1 MAWISIIKYLYVLHN
16 FFFFLDARAK
26 IRGRK
31 CFGSLGELKTP
42 QFPSEISWPFKD
54 KMNIIDVLAIVPF
67 FLSLF
72 VIEYSGDG
80 SPGDRGG
87 FDQIK
92 KVVQIF
98 RIMRILRIF
107 KLARHSKGTGYI
119 LGQ

>member
-1 MAWISIIKYLYVLHN
+1 
-16 FFFFLDARAK
+16 
-26 IRGRK
+26 
-31 CFGSLGELKTP
+31 
-42 QFPSEISWPFKD
+42 
-54 KMNIIDVLAIVPF
+54 MNIIDVLAIVPF

-80 SPGDRGG
+80 SPGDSGG
-87 FDQIK
+87 FDQIR

>member
-1 MAWISIIKYLYVLHN
+1 MLGQKLEEENV
-16 FFFFLDARAK
+16 
-26 IRGRK
+26 
-31 CFGSLGELKTP
+31 LGELETP

-72 VIEYSGDG
+72 VIEYSGD
-80 SPGDRGG
+80 SGG